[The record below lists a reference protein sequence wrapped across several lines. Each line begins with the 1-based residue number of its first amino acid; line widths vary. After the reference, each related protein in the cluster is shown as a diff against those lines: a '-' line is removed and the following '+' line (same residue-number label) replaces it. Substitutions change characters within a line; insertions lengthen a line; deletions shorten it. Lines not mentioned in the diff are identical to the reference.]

1 MQVNTNLTFKKPLV
15 NNGPLLLLKEK
26 NMVSGKIY
34 IVEENQ
40 DIQNLAVNASVSE
53 FNAAPSLNGDG
64 LVIDKAAYTVYIK
77 GVKVSFPKKEF
88 ELLLLLASNP
98 RKVFKRDEILRQI
111 WGANFKQKD
120 SRSLDVHIR
129 MLRKKLFDSYI
140 TTIRGVGYKLEK

>member
-1 MQVNTNLTFKKPLV
+1 
-15 NNGPLLLLKEK
+15 
-26 NMVSGKIY
+26 MVSGKIY

-40 DIQNLAVNASVSE
+40 DLANLAVNTSGLGTQPS
-53 FNAAPSLNGDG
+53 SLNGDG

-77 GVKVSFPKKEF
+77 GIKVSFPKKEF
-88 ELLLLLASNP
+88 ELLLMLASNP

>member
-1 MQVNTNLTFKKPLV
+1 
-15 NNGPLLLLKEK
+15 
-26 NMVSGKIY
+26 MVSGKIY

-40 DIQNLAVNASVSE
+40 DIQNLAVSSSGLE
-53 FNAAPSLNGDG
+53 FNGAQPSSLNGDG

-77 GVKVSFPKKEF
+77 GIKVSFPKKEF

>member
-1 MQVNTNLTFKKPLV
+1 
-15 NNGPLLLLKEK
+15 
-26 NMVSGKIY
+26 MVSGKIY

-40 DIQNLAVNASVSE
+40 DIQNLAVNTSGLGAQPS
-53 FNAAPSLNGDG
+53 SLNGDG

-77 GVKVSFPKKEF
+77 GIKVSFPKKEF
-88 ELLLLLASNP
+88 ELLLMLASNP

>member
-1 MQVNTNLTFKKPLV
+1 M
-15 NNGPLLLLKEK
+15 
-26 NMVSGKIY
+26 SGKIY

-40 DIQNLAVNASVSE
+40 DIQSLAATINGIESLTGQSPSVNE
-53 FNAAPSLNGDG
+53 EG

-77 GVKVSFPKKEF
+77 GVKISFPKKEF

-98 RKVFKRDEILRQI
+98 RKVFKRNEILNQI
-111 WGANFKQKD
+111 WGSNFKQTD

-129 MLRKKLFDSYI
+129 MLRKKLFDRYI

>member
-1 MQVNTNLTFKKPLV
+1 M
-15 NNGPLLLLKEK
+15 
-26 NMVSGKIY
+26 SGKIY

-40 DIQNLAVNASVSE
+40 DFQNPVGHPYEGEGIPLSTGMTDPAKYGS
-53 FNAAPSLNGDG
+53 G
-64 LVIDKAAYTVYIK
+64 LIIDKAAYTVYLK
-77 GVKVSFPKKEF
+77 GDKISFPKKEF

-129 MLRKKLFDSYI
+129 MLRKKLSDNFI